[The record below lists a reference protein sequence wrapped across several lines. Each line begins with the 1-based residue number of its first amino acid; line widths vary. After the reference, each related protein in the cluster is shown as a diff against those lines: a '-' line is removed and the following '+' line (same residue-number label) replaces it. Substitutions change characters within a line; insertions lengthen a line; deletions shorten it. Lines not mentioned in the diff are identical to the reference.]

1 MLRKEQAR
9 EQAYLARLKEREA
22 QEREAQLSHG
32 SISSADAPFADL
44 EAPIAGVTDT
54 SAVAEVVACES
65 KHTSSSAGAAGNDD
79 DEAAGGGRKR
89 RRQQV
94 DYLAL
99 DKELRDNKQ

>member
-32 SISSADAPFADL
+32 SADAPFADL
-44 EAPIAGVTDT
+44 EAPITGVTDT
-54 SAVAEVVACES
+54 SAAAEVVACES
-65 KHTSSSAGAAGNDD
+65 KHTSSSSAGAAGNDD
-79 DEAAGGGRKR
+79 DEAGGGGRKR